1 MSVKIGVIDC
11 DWFVPFEEEWEWDK
25 IISILKSW
33 GYVWEEQTYGIFS
46 GTEPYWTKW
55 KVSSKFIGVSVDLGI
70 ISWWH
75 SLGPDPKKIRHLKTL
90 MLQEDRDKKL
100 CELC

>member
-1 MSVKIGVIDC
+1 VEKQIKLNDC
-11 DWFVPFEEEWEWDK
+11 DWFVPFSEEWEWDK

-33 GYVWEEQTYGIFS
+33 GYVWEEQTYGIFE
-46 GTEPYWTKW
+46 GVEPHWIKW
-55 KVSSKFIGVSVDLGI
+55 KVESKFIGVSVDLGI

-75 SLGPDPKKIRHLKTL
+75 SLRPDPKKIRPLKTL

-100 CELC
+100 NQLI